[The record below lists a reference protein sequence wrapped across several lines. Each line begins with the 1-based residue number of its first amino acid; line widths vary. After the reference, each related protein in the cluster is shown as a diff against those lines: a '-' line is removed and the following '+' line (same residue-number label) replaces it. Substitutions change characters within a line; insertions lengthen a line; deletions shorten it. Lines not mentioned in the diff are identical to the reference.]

1 MVAWAGSLSHAMW
14 FLRWPLD
21 PSVYVGLAA
30 LTVGYMWLARTYGA
44 TWRRLVFF
52 YLGVLTIWVALET
65 PLHTVGDSYLQSA
78 HMTQHMLLVSFAP
91 PFLLLSLTPDMA
103 RRLAALPGVRAV
115 TEPVPALLLYAAG
128 ILFWH
133 APPVFDAAV
142 TIEALHV
149 AEHLTFIL
157 IGLLFWWPLI
167 TATSEAAHWRL
178 SDPQKLVFLFFG
190 MLPMMAVALPLQFV
204 TYPLYAPYAAAPRI
218 NALLTPVIDQT
229 IAGAMMM
236 FLDMVVLATDG
247 LVVFFRWIHR
257 EVEGDYRRA
266 PLGTT
271 GPGASEGQSEQ
282 DAEDEAA
289 LEAYLRTGPGNR

>member
-1 MVAWAGSLSHAMW
+1 MW

-21 PSVYVGLAA
+21 PAVYVGLAA

-65 PLHTVGDSYLQSA
+65 PLHTLGDSYLQSA
-78 HMTQHMLLVSFAP
+78 HMTQHMLLISFAP
-91 PFLLLSLTPDMA
+91 PFLLLSLTPEMA
-103 RRLAALPGVRAV
+103 RRLAAVPGVRAV
-115 TEPVPALLLYAAG
+115 TEPVPAILLYTVG
-128 ILFWH
+128 IILWH
-133 APPVFDAAV
+133 IPPVFDATATV
-142 TIEALHV
+142 DALHV
-149 AEHLTFIL
+149 AEHLTFFL

-167 TATSEAAHWRL
+167 TATSTAARWRL
-178 SDPQKLVFLFFG
+178 GDPQKLVFLFFG
-190 MLPMMAVALPLQFV
+190 MLPMMAIALPLQFA
-204 TYPLYAPYAAAPRI
+204 TYPLYAHYVAAPRI
-218 NALLTPVIDQT
+218 NAFLTPVVDQT
-229 IAGAMMM
+229 IAGALMM

-266 PLGTT
+266 PLGAAGSGT
-271 GPGASEGQSEQ
+271 PERQSEQ

-289 LEAYLRTGPGNR
+289 LDAYLRSGPGSS

>member
-1 MVAWAGSLSHAMW
+1 MW
-14 FLRWPLD
+14 FVRWPLD

-30 LTVGYMWLARTYGA
+30 LTVGYTWLARTGGA
-44 TWRRLVFF
+44 SWRRLVFF
-52 YLGVLTIWVALET
+52 YLGLLTIWIALET

-78 HMTQHMLLVSFAP
+78 HMSQHMLLVSFAP

-115 TEPVPALLLYAAG
+115 TEPVPALLLYTVG

-133 APPVFDAAV
+133 VPPVFDGAETV
-142 TIEALHV
+142 EALHV

-167 TATSEAAHWRL
+167 TATSQAARWRL

-204 TYPLYAPYAAAPRI
+204 TYPLYSHYAAAPRI
-218 NALLTPVIDQT
+218 NAFLTPVVDQT
-229 IAGAMMM
+229 IAGALMM
-236 FLDMVVLATDG
+236 FLDMVVLVTDG

-257 EVEGDYRRA
+257 EVERDYRRA
-266 PLGTT
+266 PLGAT
-271 GPGASEGQSEQ
+271 GSGAFHSRSEQDAQDAQ

-289 LEAYLRTGPGNR
+289 LEAYLRSGPGKR